1 VDADAINWPDMSG
14 RSAVFSGFAIS
25 LLLASGCNGTS
36 GDGNTEASY
45 DDGTGLGAGECA
57 DVCGTPGC
65 GSCPQVAMVD
75 GGGFQIDATEV
86 DNGQYAMML
95 EVEFDASVL
104 PPGCDWKSGFQP
116 AEWSDSLDPTL
127 AVNNV
132 DWCDAAVFC
141 TWAGKRLC
149 GAVDGGPA
157 DFEVADD
164 PDADAWYRA
173 CSGAGATAYPY
184 GPDYEPASCNGEDAG
199 LDALQS
205 VGTLAT
211 CEGGVTGLFDM
222 SGSVWEWTDACE
234 ASPGDANTECRRR
247 GGSRF
252 SDGQSLRCD
261 LNSGR
266 ERGERDN
273 AIGFRCCSA

>member
-1 VDADAINWPDMSG
+1 MSD
-14 RSAVFSGFAIS
+14 RFARLSGFAIS
-25 LLLASGCNGTS
+25 LLLASACNGTS

-65 GSCPQVAMVD
+65 GTCPQVAMVD

-86 DNGQYAMML
+86 DNGQFALML

-104 PPGCDWKSGFQP
+104 PPGCDWKSGFTP
-116 AEWSDSLDPTL
+116 GEWSDTLDPTL
-127 AVNNV
+127 PVVQV
-132 DWCDAAVFC
+132 DWCDASVFC

-149 GAVDGGPA
+149 GAVGGEA
-157 DFEVADD
+157 SEFDEVED
-164 PDADAWYRA
+164 PEVDEWFRA
-173 CSGAGATAYPY
+173 CTNAGASVYPY
-184 GPDYEPASCNGEDAG
+184 GPDYDPAACNGEDAG
-199 LDALQS
+199 LDALIS
-205 VGTLAT
+205 VGSLAT
-211 CEGGVTGLFDM
+211 CEGGVAGLFDM
-222 SGSVWEWTDACE
+222 SGNVWEWSNACE

-252 SDGQSLRCD
+252 SDAANVRCEG
-261 LNSGR
+261 STGR

-273 AIGFRCCSA
+273 AVGFRCCSG

>member
-1 VDADAINWPDMSG
+1 
-14 RSAVFSGFAIS
+14 
-25 LLLASGCNGTS
+25 
-36 GDGNTEASY
+36 
-45 DDGTGLGAGECA
+45 
-57 DVCGTPGC
+57 
-65 GSCPQVAMVD
+65 MVD

-86 DNGQYAMML
+86 DNAQYAMML

-116 AEWSDSLDPTL
+116 DEWSDSLDPTL
-127 AVNNV
+127 PVVGV

-164 PDADAWYRA
+164 PDADAWFRA
-173 CSGAGATAYPY
+173 CSNAGTLAYPY
-184 GPDYEPASCNGEDAG
+184 GPDYEPTSCNGGDSG
-199 LDALQS
+199 LDLLLS

-234 ASPGDANTECRRR
+234 TASGDASTECRRR

-252 SDGQSLRCD
+252 SDGQQLRCD
-261 LNSGR
+261 GNSGR
-266 ERGERDN
+266 DRGERDN
-273 AIGFRCCSA
+273 ALGFRCCAD